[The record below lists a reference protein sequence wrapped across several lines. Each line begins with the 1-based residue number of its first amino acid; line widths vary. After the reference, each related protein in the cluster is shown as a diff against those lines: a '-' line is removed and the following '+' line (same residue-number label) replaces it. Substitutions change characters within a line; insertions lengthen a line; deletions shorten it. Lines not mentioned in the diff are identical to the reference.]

1 MKLIDLIHH
10 SQAALQTIDLTHDQK
25 RAINQ
30 MCDCYQP
37 SLGQLDFQCSGCNSH
52 QHINHSCGHRS
63 CPQCGQHHNQQ
74 WLERQ
79 RAKLL
84 PATYY
89 MVTFTVPSELRGLAL
104 AHPKVLYPILMKS
117 AADTLQTFAKNDKPL
132 GGPLGL
138 TAVLHTHTRELAY
151 HPHVHIV
158 VPAGCLN
165 DKSQWQSKDDR
176 YLFNGRALAKVF
188 RAKFLTRFKETGFTV
203 KETLPK
209 QWIVQCKKVGSGE
222 SALVYLARYLYR
234 GVVNEKNLLRLEGD
248 RLTWQYRDSKTKRM
262 KKKCEPV
269 LSFLKKVLQH
279 VLPKG
284 FRRVRDYGLLNSAA
298 KLTLKKVQLLL
309 RVVIDPPKAVEKLK
323 VVCSHCGE
331 QMHFCGFI
339 KPTPLLRTC

>member
-1 MKLIDLIHH
+1 
-10 SQAALQTIDLTHDQK
+10 QNQK

-30 MCDCYQP
+30 MCACYQP
-37 SLGQLDFQCSGCNSH
+37 SLGQLDFQCPGCSNH

-79 RAKLL
+79 RTKLL
-84 PATYY
+84 PVTYY
-89 MVTFTVPSELRGLAL
+89 MVTFTLPSALRGLAL
-104 AHPKVLYPILMKS
+104 VHPKVLYPILMKS
-117 AADTLQTFAKNDKPL
+117 AVDTLQTFAKNDKRL

-151 HPHVHIV
+151 HPHTHVI
-158 VPAGCLN
+158 VPAGTLN
-165 DKSQWQSKDDR
+165 DKGQWQNKNTH

-188 RAKFLTRFKETGFTV
+188 RAKFLTRLKATGFTI

-209 QWIVQCKKVGSGE
+209 QWITQCKKVGAGDP
-222 SALVYLARYLYR
+222 ALIYLARYLYR
-234 GVVNEKNLLRLEGD
+234 GVVNESNLLHLEGD
-248 RLTWQYRDSKTKRM
+248 RLTWQYRDSKTRRM

-269 LSFLKKVLQH
+269 LTFLKKVLQH

-284 FRRVRDYGLLNSAA
+284 FRRVRDYGLLNGAA

-309 RVVIDPPKAVEKLK
+309 RVVIEPPKAVGKPE
-323 VVCSHCGE
+323 VVCACCGE
-331 QMHFCGFI
+331 VMHFCGFI
-339 KPTPLLRTC
+339 KPTPLLRTY